1 MCTTLQMVSITAH
14 ISTDTFPIDA
24 ILQQVLRVLCA
35 DNPHHRNG
43 KYTGDC
49 EGREGGVML
58 SSPQQPLGLYSSCS
72 NARTLVFTPSFFVCI
87 HDDLN
92 RFACVFGTHPCVN
105 LLLVFS
111 VCSCILYVC
120 LICINYICIS
130 YSSMFLC

>member
-1 MCTTLQMVSITAH
+1 MCTTLQLVSITEQVS
-14 ISTDTFPIDA
+14 IIEFA
-24 ILQQVLRVLCA
+24 ILQQVLRVVCA

-43 KYTGDC
+43 KYTGIVRV
-49 EGREGGVML
+49 GRGGVKLLML

-92 RFACVFGTHPCVN
+92 RCACVFGTHPYVN

-111 VCSCILYVC
+111 VRLCILYVC

-130 YSSMFLC
+130 YSSMSLC

>member
-1 MCTTLQMVSITAH
+1 MCTTLQRVSITAH
-14 ISTDTFPIDA
+14 ISTDTFPMHP

-49 EGREGGVML
+49 EGREGGVMQ

-111 VCSCILYVC
+111 VRVFIC
-120 LICINYICIS
+120 LCV
-130 YSSMFLC
+130 